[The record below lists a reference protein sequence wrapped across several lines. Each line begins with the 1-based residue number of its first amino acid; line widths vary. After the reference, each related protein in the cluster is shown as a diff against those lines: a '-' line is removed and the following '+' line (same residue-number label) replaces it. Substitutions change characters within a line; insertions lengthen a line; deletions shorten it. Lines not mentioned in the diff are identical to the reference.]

1 MPVYEYKAFGPG
13 GALQAGIV
21 DADTER
27 EARQKLRREE
37 LLVSQLKELRSG
49 RHARSDAT
57 SGEKRGLFT
66 RIARSRALHSGPG
79 SRETEIVAAVTRQLS
94 VLLGSGIALA
104 EALKAIIEQSQQRR
118 VESMFR
124 EVRERIQQGA
134 SLADALEEHPG
145 WFTELYCNMVRA
157 GQASG
162 NLDIVLTRLADYL
175 QSQRALR
182 RKVVGA
188 LTYPL
193 LMISIG
199 ILVVSVLMAFV
210 VPRITTM
217 LQDQGQTL
225 PVPTQILVSASTFF
239 KSYWWVGMLAMGA
252 FSFLIERIYHK
263 NGVGRLRLDRFL
275 LRVPVLGDL
284 LRKAAVAR
292 FTRTLSTLLRSGV
305 PVIQG
310 LEITEK
316 VVGNRVVG
324 DATALIRS
332 RVVEGTDI
340 ASPLKG
346 SGAFPP
352 VVGYMVAVGE
362 QTGELEQMLD
372 RIAVAYDEEI
382 DAATEKLTTLLEP
395 MMILCL
401 AVVVGYIVYSIVLP
415 ILKVGQFQ

>member
-1 MPVYEYKAFGPG
+1 MPIYEYKAFGPG
-13 GALQAGIV
+13 GALTAGVV

-27 EARQKLRREE
+27 EARQKLRRDD
-37 LLVSQLKELRSG
+37 LLVSQLRELRSG
-49 RHARSDAT
+49 RHARTAAL
-57 SGEKRGLFT
+57 SGKAPGLLT
-66 RIARSRALHSGPG
+66 RIKQARASHSGPG
-79 SRETEIVAAVTRQLS
+79 ARETDIVAAVTRQLA
-94 VLLGSGIALA
+94 VLLASGIALA
-104 EALKAIIEQSQQRR
+104 EALRAIIEQSEQRR
-118 VESMFR
+118 VETMFR
-124 EVRERIQQGA
+124 EIRERIQQGA

-145 WFTELYCNMVRA
+145 WFSELYCNMVRA
-157 GQASG
+157 GQAAG

-175 QSQRALR
+175 QAQRGLR

-199 ILVVSVLMAFV
+199 VFVVSVLMAFV

-217 LQDQGQTL
+217 LEDQGQTL
-225 PVPTQILVSASTFF
+225 PGPTQVLVSTSALF
-239 KSYWWVGMLAMGA
+239 KQYWWVGMLVVAGV
-252 FSFLIERIYHK
+252 SFVIERIYRK
-263 NGVGRLRLDRFL
+263 NGAGRLQIDRFL

-284 LRKAAVAR
+284 LRKASVAR

-305 PVIQG
+305 TVIQG

-316 VVGNRVVG
+316 VVGNRVVA
-324 DATALIRS
+324 DATAHIRE

-340 ASPLKG
+340 ATPLKA
-346 SGAFPP
+346 SGAFPA

-372 RIAVAYDEEI
+372 RIAIAYDEEI
-382 DAATEKLTTLLEP
+382 DAATERLTTLLEP
-395 MMILCL
+395 LMIVFL
-401 AVVVGYIVYSIVLP
+401 AAVVGYIVYSIVLP

>member
-1 MPVYEYKAFGPG
+1 MPIYEYKAFGPG
-13 GALQAGIV
+13 GAMQGGVV

-27 EARQKLRREE
+27 EARQKLRRDD

-49 RHARSDAT
+49 RHARSVAT
-57 SGEKRGLFT
+57 TGKSTIFS
-66 RIARSRALHSGPG
+66 RIARARAMHGGPG
-79 SRETEIVAAVTRQLS
+79 ARETEIVAGVTRQLA
-94 VLLGSGIALA
+94 VLLASGIALA
-104 EALKAIIEQSQQRR
+104 EALRAIIEQSASRR
-118 VESMFR
+118 VETMFR
-124 EVRERIQQGA
+124 EIRERIQQGA

-157 GQASG
+157 GQAAG

-175 QSQRALR
+175 QAQRALR

-188 LTYPL
+188 LTYPV

-199 ILVVSVLMAFV
+199 MLVVSVLMAFV

-225 PVPTQILVSASTFF
+225 PGPTQLLVNTSEVF
-239 KSYWWVGMLAMGA
+239 KKYWWVGLLAIGA
-252 FSFLIERIYHK
+252 ISFVIERIYRK
-263 NGVGRLRLDRFL
+263 NGVGRLRIDRFL

-305 PVIQG
+305 TVIQG

-316 VVGNRVVG
+316 VVSNRVVG
-324 DATALIRS
+324 DATAHIRE

-340 ASPLKG
+340 STPLRA
-346 SGAFPP
+346 SGAFPA

-382 DAATEKLTTLLEP
+382 DAATERLTTLLEP
-395 MMILCL
+395 MMIVFL
-401 AVVVGYIVYSIVLP
+401 AAVVGYIVYSIVLP